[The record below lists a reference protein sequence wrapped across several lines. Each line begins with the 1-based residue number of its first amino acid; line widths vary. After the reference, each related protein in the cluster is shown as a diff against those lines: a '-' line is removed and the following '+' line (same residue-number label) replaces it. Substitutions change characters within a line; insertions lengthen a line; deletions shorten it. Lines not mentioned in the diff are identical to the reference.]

1 MSCRVTIC
9 LVALFVALPS
19 ISGATERRARFD
31 VEHEEQLLGLD
42 DFEYDS
48 DWIPAGSAIQVRLF
62 AHAGNTMYLSMDGE
76 AVYEW
81 DTEAI
86 HLEGDP
92 DGGWYDMDIGAEFLA
107 QVRFEILGYTWEG
120 DLIDP
125 FLYGV
130 FESITFDPY
139 LLQGHPDRPA
149 TLDAVLPRETLADV
163 PLGIDLLI
171 ASGTLHIE
179 IGGTVHS
186 EIESIRAQAWP
197 QSDPLDIAELTQF
210 QTPVPLPADSRDA
223 DLLCAADLLTRIRVD
238 MTFLLY
244 PSVVITLLGTDYT
257 LAEIEVPIDVPT
269 QEVEWLMGPEELV
282 FEAPPPDAGDDD
294 DSAPGTHGSEGGD
307 DDLGHSPVSTCD
319 CSVAP
324 AGAASWMTLGLL
336 PALLLRRR
344 RTDAER
350 NRP

>member
-1 MSCRVTIC
+1 MVFRASSSLI
-9 LVALFVALPS
+9 ALTLLLPVLAH
-19 ISGATERRARFD
+19 ATERRDRFD
-31 VEHEEQLLGLD
+31 VVHEEQLLGLD

-48 DWIPAGSAIQVRLF
+48 DWIPAGSAIQVRLY

-81 DTEAI
+81 DTESI

-107 QVRFEILGYTWEG
+107 QVRFEILGYVWEG

-139 LLQGHPDRPA
+139 LLVGNPDRPA
-149 TLDAVLPRETLADV
+149 ILDAELPRETLADV
-163 PLGIDLLI
+163 PLGIDLLV

-186 EIESIRAQAWP
+186 EIESISAEAWP
-197 QSDPLDIAELTQF
+197 QSDPLDFAELTQF
-210 QTPVPLPADSRDA
+210 ETPVPLPADSRETDFV
-223 DLLCAADLLTRIRVD
+223 CAADLLTRIRVD

-257 LAEIEVPIDVPT
+257 LAEIEVPIEVPT
-269 QEVEWLMGPEELV
+269 QEVEWLLGPEELV

-294 DSAPGTHGSEGGD
+294 DSASGTKGSEGD
-307 DDLGHSPVSTCD
+307 EDDLGHSPVSTCD
-319 CSVAP
+319 CSVGP
-324 AGAASWMTLGLL
+324 SPQGAWLALGLL
-336 PALLLRRR
+336 PALGLRRR
-344 RTDAER
+344 RSESKHH
-350 NRP
+350 RP